1 MIDLRK
7 YFPDSRTVVLNN
19 GAGQP
24 HARYTFSRAPA
35 GFLPLFNAYLKV
47 PKAGHHYVWRKEYF
61 VDNLLWRTATYA
73 ILQICDDGSVIEVGD
88 WLHLGN
94 GSFGVFGYRHDDG
107 SNAGL
112 IWCPP
117 GGLTGEAQYDEMST
131 ISQAYSGAALTQNG
145 SRCYSESG
153 LIDVIPSM
161 TVGGVEFRSV
171 AHIVMYHGVQIPGR
185 VPVKA
190 GKLPLTANGVYY
202 RNRSDWDEYAIELWL
217 APGVGIIRER
227 TPFIENASWW
237 ALPDFV
243 GDLFGTAGN
252 WVTEAAA

>member
-7 YFPDSRTVVLNN
+7 YFPDSSTVVLNN
-19 GAGQP
+19 SAGQP
-24 HARYTFSRAPA
+24 HARYTFSRAPD
-35 GFLPLFNAYLKV
+35 GFLPLFDAYLKV

-61 VDNLLWRTATYA
+61 VDNLLWRTATYG

-161 TVGGVEFRSV
+161 TVGGKTYAGVV
-171 AHIVMYHGVQIPGR
+171 HMVMYHGVQIPGR

-190 GKLPLTANGVYY
+190 GRLPLVANGVYY

-227 TPFIENASWW
+227 TPWIENASWW
-237 ALPDFV
+237 NLPDFS
-243 GDLFGTAGN
+243 GDLFGTPGV
-252 WVTEAAA
+252 WVTEVAA